1 MLINLSV
8 NVFRNGVSDILLNY
22 AIREFNILNNRVDNR
37 ILIKISDNISV
48 RVLVFKS
55 STERVENIQIILTS
69 TKESYNVIPNQV
81 RLLV

>member
-8 NVFRNGVSDILLNY
+8 HVFRNGVSDILLNY

-37 ILIKISDNISV
+37 ILIKSSDNISV

-55 STERVENIQIILTS
+55 STERVENIQIIITS

>member
-8 NVFRNGVSDILLNY
+8 HVFRNGVSDILLNY

-37 ILIKISDNISV
+37 ILIKSSDNISV

-55 STERVENIQIILTS
+55 STERVENIQIIITS
-69 TKESYNVIPNQV
+69 AKESYNVIPNQV

>member
-37 ILIKISDNISV
+37 ILIKSSDNISV

-55 STERVENIQIILTS
+55 STERVENIQIIITS
-69 TKESYNVIPNQV
+69 AKESYNVIPNQV